1 MPNFRNKRAAQRMR
15 VRIAGVLLVF
25 AAVSCGGSS
34 KSSDS
39 SESKTAQ
46 EQVAKVDDTY
56 PLNDYG
62 QPIVPKDVVQT
73 WPAKFCT
80 VQIGMT
86 RAEARAIMGTP
97 TSFFADS
104 SSNQDEWDG
113 YNVSVTAFYDMDDK
127 VQQLDDST
135 STSDLPCESSRK

>member
-1 MPNFRNKRAAQRMR
+1 MYKK
-15 VRIAGVLLVF
+15 VCIVVVLLVF
-25 AAVSCGGSS
+25 ATVSCGGSS

-39 SESKTAQ
+39 SESTTAQ
-46 EQVAKVDDTY
+46 EQIAKVDDTY
-56 PLNDYG
+56 PLNEYG
-62 QPIVPKDVVQT
+62 QPIVPKDVVQS

-97 TSFFADS
+97 TSFFSDS

-113 YNVSVTAFYDMDDK
+113 YNVSVTAFYDMNDK

>member
-1 MPNFRNKRAAQRMR
+1 MVESMYKK
-15 VRIAGVLLVF
+15 VCIVGVLLVF
-25 AAVSCGGSS
+25 ATVSCGGSS

-46 EQVAKVDDTY
+46 EQIAKVDDTY
-56 PLNDYG
+56 PLNDSG
-62 QPIVPKDVVQT
+62 QPIVPKDVVQS

-80 VQIGMT
+80 IQIGMT

-113 YNVSVTAFYDMDDK
+113 YNVSVTAFYDSDDK

-135 STSDLPCESSRK
+135 GTSELPCESSRKNE

>member
-1 MPNFRNKRAAQRMR
+1 MSYLMNKKFMATGLFLILAAS
-15 VRIAGVLLVF
+15 
-25 AAVSCGGSS
+25 SCGGSS

-39 SESKTAQ
+39 SESTTAQ
-46 EQVAKVDDTY
+46 EQIAKVDDTY

-62 QPIVPKDVVQT
+62 QPIVPKDVVQS

-97 TSFFADS
+97 TSFFSDS

-127 VQQLDDST
+127 VMQLDDST
-135 STSDLPCESSRK
+135 GTSELPCESPRK

>member
-1 MPNFRNKRAAQRMR
+1 MNKRVFVAGLILVVVAA
-15 VRIAGVLLVF
+15 
-25 AAVSCGGSS
+25 SCGGSKAS
-34 KSSDS
+34 VEKPAITSGSD
-39 SESKTAQ
+39 Q
-46 EQVAKVDDTY
+46 IAKVDDTY
-56 PLNDYG
+56 PLNDSG
-62 QPIVPKDVVQT
+62 QPIVPKDVVQS

-80 VQIGMT
+80 IQIGMT

-113 YNVSVTAFYDMDDK
+113 YNVSATAFYDLDDK

-135 STSDLPCESSRK
+135 GTSELPCESSRK